1 MNQHQQPLI
10 FFRVDLNMNH
20 HRHHPTFFLGGGM
33 LLGREVQL
41 PHLGGCGWPV
51 ARRKCEVGLWCSTG
65 TRSCKCTIATLQAG
79 RLWWWCFFFGVM
91 IGEVVVYFI
100 SICVGKALF
109 IFLLFFSYYFLGCFQ
124 MFGLDQ
130 LAFLLHHPSSS
141 FPSMIHDPRSRSL
154 WIASVLRPCWV
165 KLWGGGWWWSFHV
178 WSTGITPRAA
188 NPYEGAY

>member
-20 HRHHPTFFLGGGM
+20 HRHHPTFFFGGGCCWDERYNSRI
-33 LLGREVQL
+33 LVD
-41 PHLGGCGWPV
+41 
-51 ARRKCEVGLWCSTG
+51 AD
-65 TRSCKCTIATLQAG
+65 G
-79 RLWWWCFFFGVM
+79 RLQGGSVKLDFDVAQEPEAANAQLQLSKQDVFGDGVFFLGDDWGSRGLFYFYLCW
-91 IGEVVVYFI
+91 EV
-100 SICVGKALF
+100 ALF

-154 WIASVLRPCWV
+154 
-165 KLWGGGWWWSFHV
+165 
-178 WSTGITPRAA
+178 
-188 NPYEGAY
+188 